1 MSKFYNPFSL
11 KRPIN
16 TFPNAWDL
24 VAFIIVLGML
34 AAFVWGG
41 KQMAAP
47 YQLGQILPLSLGP
60 HNLPKYALF
69 TILRLFTA
77 MVFSLLF
84 TFTIGTLAAKNKRA
98 ESIIIPCID
107 ILQSVPVLGLLSI
120 TVVGFIK
127 LFHGS
132 RLGPEAAA
140 IFAVFTAQVW
150 NITLSFYQ
158 SLRSVPLELKEA
170 ADMFHLSAWQRF
182 WRVEV
187 PFSIPGLLWNMML
200 SMSGSWIFLIAS
212 ESISVNKQTIVLPGI
227 GSYLG
232 LAISQSSVTGVIYT
246 ILTMLIVILLYDQLF
261 FRPLLNW
268 SKKFTFEQVGQD
280 YVTRSWIT
288 TLLQRSNILK
298 YCGDF
303 FERFSDLFI
312 NLPFLQ
318 RSQSPRKAKNA
329 NVDTAFTITWY
340 VVITT
345 IIFGSLWLL
354 IQFIVRHISLTEIP
368 HVLFLGLVTALRVI
382 VVTLVCSII
391 WVPIGVL
398 IGLNRRAAKIVQPV
412 AQFLAAFPTNVL
424 FPIVVILILKY
435 QLNVNIWI
443 TPLMLLGTQWYILF
457 NIIAGASALP
467 EDLKQATANFGVKGW
482 QWWRRLILPG
492 IFPYWITGTITA
504 VGNCWN
510 TSIIAEVVSWGA
522 STLTATGLG
531 AYIVKQTGTGDFPR
545 VALGIATMSVFVL
558 LMNHLIWRPLYN
570 LAQAHYTLD

>member
-1 MSKFYNPFSL
+1 M
-11 KRPIN
+11 
-16 TFPNAWDL
+16 NALPKGWDL
-24 VAFIIVLGML
+24 AAFIIVLGML

-47 YQLGQILPLSLGP
+47 YQLGQVLPLSLDP

-69 TILRLFTA
+69 TVLRLFMA
-77 MVFSLLF
+77 MAFALLF
-84 TFTIGTLAAKNKRA
+84 TFTIGTFAAKNKRA
-98 ESIIIPCID
+98 ASIIIPCID
-107 ILQSVPVLGLLSI
+107 VLQSVPVIGLLSI

-150 NITLSFYQ
+150 NIVLSFYQ
-158 SLRSVPLELKEA
+158 SLCSVPLELKEA

-187 PFSIPGLLWNMML
+187 PFSVPGLLWNMML

-212 ESISVNKQTIVLPGI
+212 ESISVNKQTILLPGM
-227 GSYLG
+227 GSYLR
-232 LAISQSSVTGVIYT
+232 LAISQSSMTGVLYT
-246 ILTMLIVILLYDQLF
+246 IFTLFIVILLYDQLF
-261 FRPLLNW
+261 FRPLLGW
-268 SKKFTFEQVGQD
+268 SKKFTFEQISQE
-280 YVTRSWIT
+280 YVTRSWLAI
-288 TLLQRSNILK
+288 LLQRSSILK
-298 YCGDF
+298 YCGNF
-303 FERFSDLFI
+303 FEGLGDLFV
-312 NLPFLQ
+312 NFLFLKRAQ
-318 RSQSPRKAKNA
+318 PLRKAKHMNE
-329 NVDTAFTITWY
+329 TTFMILWY
-340 VVITT
+340 VVSAA
-345 IIFGSLWLL
+345 IIFGSLYLL
-354 IQFIVRHISLTEIP
+354 VQFIARHISLTEIP
-368 HVLFLGLVTALRVI
+368 TVLFLGLITALRVI
-382 VVTLVCSII
+382 VVTLICSII

-424 FPIVVILILKY
+424 FPIVVILILKF
-435 QLNVNIWI
+435 QLNVNIWT

-482 QWWRRLILPG
+482 QWWRRLVLPG

-522 STLTATGLG
+522 TTLTATGLG
-531 AYIVKQTGTGDFPR
+531 AYIVKQTAIGDFPR
-545 VALGIATMSVFVL
+545 VALGMATMSVFVL
-558 LMNHLIWRPLYN
+558 LMSRLIWRPLYN
-570 LAQAHYTLD
+570 LAQTRYKLD

>member
-1 MSKFYNPFSL
+1 LPKFYNPFSVKKTL
-11 KRPIN
+11 KGL
-16 TFPNAWDL
+16 PNGWD
-24 VAFIIVLGML
+24 VIAFILVLGML

-47 YQLGQILPLSLGP
+47 YQIGQTLPLSLDP
-60 HNLPKYALF
+60 HQLPKYALF
-69 TILRLFTA
+69 TVLRLFTA
-77 MVFSLLF
+77 MAFALLF

-98 ESIIIPCID
+98 ASIIIPCID
-107 ILQSVPVLGLLSI
+107 VLQSVPVIGLLSI

-150 NITLSFYQ
+150 NIALSFYQ

-212 ESISVNKQTIVLPGI
+212 ESISVNNQTIVLPGI

-232 LAISQSSVTGVIYT
+232 LAISQSSMAGVIYT

-268 SKKFTFEQVGQD
+268 SKKFTFEQVSQE
-280 YVTRSWIT
+280 YLSRSWIT

-298 YCGDF
+298 YCGHL
-303 FERFSDLFI
+303 FERLGDRFV
-312 NLPFLQ
+312 NLPFLKT
-318 RSQSPRKAKNA
+318 SQWIRTSRNA
-329 NVDTAFTITWY
+329 RLDTVFNIAWYLIIAALFFT
-340 VVITT
+340 
-345 IIFGSLWLL
+345 SLGLL

-368 HVLFLGLVTALRVI
+368 HVLFLGTLTALRVI
-382 VVTLVCSII
+382 VVTLLCSLI
-391 WVPIGVL
+391 WVPLGVL
-398 IGLNRRAAKIVQPV
+398 IGLNRYAAKIVQPI

-435 QLNVNIWI
+435 QLNVNIWT

-457 NIIAGASALP
+457 NIIAGASAIP

-492 IFPYWITGTITA
+492 IFPYWVTGTITA

-510 TSIIAEVVSWGA
+510 TSIIAEVVSWG
-522 STLTATGLG
+522 STTLTASGLG
-531 AYIVKQTGTGDFPR
+531 AYIAQHTALGDFPR

-558 LMNHLIWRPLYN
+558 TMNYLIWRPLYN
-570 LAQAHYTLD
+570 LASHYKLD

>member
-1 MSKFYNPFSL
+1 MSKFYNPFSVKKTL
-11 KRPIN
+11 KGL
-16 TFPNAWDL
+16 PNGWDL
-24 VAFIIVLGML
+24 IAFILVLGML
-34 AAFVWGG
+34 AAFVWAG

-47 YQLGQILPLSLGP
+47 YQLGQTLSLSLDP
-60 HNLPKYALF
+60 HQLPKYALF

-77 MVFSLLF
+77 MAFALLF
-84 TFTIGTLAAKNKRA
+84 TLSIGTLAAKNKRA
-98 ESIIIPCID
+98 ASIIIPCID
-107 ILQSVPVLGLLSI
+107 VLQSVPVIGLLSI

-212 ESISVNKQTIVLPGI
+212 ESISVSNQTIVLPGI

-232 LAISQSSVTGVIYT
+232 LAISQSSMIGVIYT
-246 ILTMLIVILLYDQLF
+246 ILTMFIVILLYDQLF

-268 SKKFTFEQVGQD
+268 SKKFTFEQISQE
-280 YVTRSWIT
+280 YISRSWIT
-288 TLLQRSNILK
+288 TLLQRSSILK
-298 YCGDF
+298 YSGQF
-303 FERFSDLFI
+303 FEKLGDRFV
-312 NLPFLQ
+312 NLSFLKPSHEL
-318 RSQSPRKAKNA
+318 RKPRNLSLEA
-329 NVDTAFTITWY
+329 AFNIAWY
-340 VVITT
+340 VVISA
-345 IIFGSLWLL
+345 IIFASLWLL

-368 HVLFLGLVTALRVI
+368 HVLFLGAMTSLRVI
-382 VVTLVCSII
+382 VVTIVCSLI

-398 IGLNRRAAKIVQPV
+398 IGLNRRAAKIVQPI

-435 QLNVNIWI
+435 QLNVNIWT
-443 TPLMLLGTQWYILF
+443 TPLMLLGTQWYI
-457 NIIAGASALP
+457 
-467 EDLKQATANFGVKGW
+467 
-482 QWWRRLILPG
+482 
-492 IFPYWITGTITA
+492 
-504 VGNCWN
+504 
-510 TSIIAEVVSWGA
+510 
-522 STLTATGLG
+522 
-531 AYIVKQTGTGDFPR
+531 
-545 VALGIATMSVFVL
+545 
-558 LMNHLIWRPLYN
+558 
-570 LAQAHYTLD
+570 

>member
-1 MSKFYNPFSL
+1 MSKFYNPFSVKKTL
-11 KRPIN
+11 KGL
-16 TFPNAWDL
+16 PNSWDL
-24 VAFIIVLGML
+24 VAFILVLGML
-34 AAFVWGG
+34 AAFVWAG

-47 YQLGQILPLSLGP
+47 YKIGQALALSLDP
-60 HNLPKYALF
+60 HQLPKYALF
-69 TILRLFTA
+69 TVLRLFTA
-77 MVFSLLF
+77 MALALLF

-98 ESIIIPCID
+98 ASIIIPCID
-107 ILQSVPVLGLLSI
+107 VLQSVPVIGLLSI

-158 SLRSVPLELKEA
+158 SLRSAPLELKEA
-170 ADMFHLSAWQRF
+170 ANMFHLSAWQRF

-212 ESISVNKQTIVLPGI
+212 ESISVSNQTIVLPGI

-232 LAISQSSVTGVIYT
+232 LAISQSSMLGVIYT
-246 ILTMLIVILLYDQLF
+246 ILTMFIVILLYDQLF

-268 SKKFTFEQVGQD
+268 SKKFTFEQISQE
-280 YVTRSWIT
+280 YLSRSWIT

-298 YCGDF
+298 YTGHF
-303 FERFSDLFI
+303 FEKLGDRFVNISYLKPSHGLRKSKNS
-312 NLPFLQ
+312 NLEAVFNI
-318 RSQSPRKAKNA
+318 A
-329 NVDTAFTITWY
+329 WY
-340 VVITT
+340 IVISA
-345 IIFGSLWLL
+345 IIFASLWLL

-368 HVLFLGLVTALRVI
+368 HVLFLGAMTSLRVI
-382 VVTLVCSII
+382 IVTIICSLI

-398 IGLNRRAAKIVQPV
+398 IGLNRRAAKIVQPI

-435 QLNVNIWI
+435 QLNVNIWT

-457 NIIAGASALP
+457 NIIAGTSALP
-467 EDLKQATANFGVKGW
+467 EDLKQAVANFGVKGW

-510 TSIIAEVVSWGA
+510 TSIIAEIVSWGS
-522 STLTATGLG
+522 STLIATGLG
-531 AYIVKQTGTGDFPR
+531 AYIAQHTALGDFPR
-545 VALGIATMSVFVL
+545 VALGMTTMSVFVL
-558 LMNHLIWRPLYN
+558 VMNYLLWRPLYN
-570 LAQAHYTLD
+570 LASHYKLD